1 MIQIQGMSK
10 LLCYEI
16 KRDPNRWKE
25 KVESQQIKKLNRKHS
40 CKSNNKM

>member
-16 KRDPNRWKE
+16 KRDPNKWKE
-25 KVESQQIKKLNRKHS
+25 KVESQ
-40 CKSNNKM
+40 